1 MRLQFVDTNASF
13 IGAIRELFG
22 DEADATCCDVAS
34 VPRAHE
40 RARVAFVSPANSLG
54 FMDGGIDARYM
65 TMFPDVQ
72 TRVRARIRELG
83 KVTMLGRPYLP
94 VGSALSTSVG
104 PQTWLI
110 SAPTMFLPHDVSS
123 TQNAYLAMTAA
134 LRCAESL
141 SVDKLIVPAMCTG
154 YGKMPIA
161 NAARQ
166 QHRAWREFVAHP
178 REPTGATVFEGGNH
192 DGDQPVNF
200 DTREIQGDE
209 AFLISQRGS
218 STA

>member
-1 MRLQFVDTNASF
+1 MRLHFVDTNEAF
-13 IGAIRELFG
+13 ISIVQELFG

-34 VPRAHE
+34 VPGVTEGGRL
-40 RARVAFVSPANSLG
+40 AFVSPANSLG

-72 TRVRARIRELG
+72 TRVRSKIRELG

-94 VGSALSTSVG
+94 VGSAISTSVG
-104 PQTWLI
+104 TQTWLI

-123 TQNAYLAMTAA
+123 TRNAYLAMTAA

-141 SVDKLIVPAMCTG
+141 EIDTLVVPAMCTG

-161 NAARQ
+161 TAAEQ
-166 QHRAWREFVAHP
+166 QFRAWREFVADP
-178 REPTGATVFEGGNH
+178 RQPSGAAVYEGGNH
-192 DGDQPVNF
+192 DNEQPVNF
-200 DTREIQGDE
+200 DTREIQGDQ
-209 AFLISQRGS
+209 AFLSAQGS